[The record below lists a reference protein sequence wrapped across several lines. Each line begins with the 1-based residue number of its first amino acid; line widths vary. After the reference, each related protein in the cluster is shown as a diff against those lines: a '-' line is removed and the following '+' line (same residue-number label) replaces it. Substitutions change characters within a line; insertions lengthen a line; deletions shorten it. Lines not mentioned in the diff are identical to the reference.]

1 MFFVYQDIVREFACR
16 QCGVCCRNNW
26 LVTVDEAGYRRN
38 RDLFGATGDDAE
50 FRQAFIPLGTAADYG
65 EFARI
70 AKKTAGGCWF
80 LTEQNLCAL
89 QQRAGHDHLDAV
101 CQWFPRY
108 PMDTERGIEFSL
120 SFSCPAAVQL
130 AVREQPLQIVRSE
143 CSPIDMMPQ
152 HFVTHVY
159 PSQQPE
165 NSALRYYFELEGHLI
180 HVLQFRQLSLLE
192 RLAMVRHT
200 IGGLSRLAAPVTMG
214 RDINRLFQADYDRLD
229 AAPARLSAEGPL
241 HWLIENYFVNFIF
254 RKNLYSHGFAKTLQR
269 FDLLQER
276 LNVFLQKSDPDDE
289 DVLAASAAIVQLEL
303 EYNHNGGKQELS
315 FPESR

>member
-1 MFFVYQDIVREFACR
+1 M
-16 QCGVCCRNNW
+16 
-26 LVTVDEAGYRRN
+26 RN

-70 AKKTAGGCWF
+70 AKKPAGGCWF
-80 LTEQNLCAL
+80 LTEQNLCSL

-108 PMDTERGIEFSL
+108 PMDTERGIEISL

-130 AVREQPLQIVRSE
+130 AVREQPLQILRSE
-143 CSPIDMMPQ
+143 CLPIAMMPQ
-152 HFVTHVY
+152 NFVTHVY
-159 PSQQPE
+159 SSQQPE

-180 HVLQFRQLSLLE
+180 HVFQFRQLSLLK
-192 RLAMVRHT
+192 RLAMVRKT
-200 IGGLSRLAAPVTMG
+200 IDDLSRLTTPDTMG

-229 AAPARLSAEGPL
+229 AAHARLSAAGPL
-241 HWLIENYFVNFIF
+241 HWLIENCFVNFIF
-254 RKNLYSHGFAKTLQR
+254 RKSLYSYGFAETLKR
-269 FDLLQER
+269 FDLILDR
-276 LNVFLQKSDPDDE
+276 LNVFLRKSDTDEE
-289 DVLAASAAIVQLEL
+289 DVASASAAIVQLEL
-303 EYNHNGGKQELS
+303 EYNHNSGKRELS

>member
-1 MFFVYQDIVREFACR
+1 MIFVYLDIVREFSCK
-16 QCGVCCRNNW
+16 QCGVCCRNHW

-38 RDLFGATGDDAE
+38 QDLFGATGDGAE

-70 AKKTAGGCWF
+70 AKKAAGGCWF

-108 PMDTERGIEFSL
+108 PMDTERGIEISL

-130 AVREQPLQIVRSE
+130 AVREQPLQIVRNE
-143 CSPIDMMPQ
+143 RLPIDMMPQ
-152 HFVTHVY
+152 NFVTHVY

-165 NSALRYYFELEGHLI
+165 NSALRYYFEMEGHLI
-180 HVLQFRQLSLLE
+180 HVLQFRKLSLLE
-192 RLAMVRHT
+192 RLAMVRQT
-200 IGGLSRLAAPVTMG
+200 IDSLSRLTAPDTMG

-229 AAPARLSAEGPL
+229 AALARLSAEGPL
-241 HWLIENYFVNFIF
+241 HWLIENCFVNFIF
-254 RKNLYSHGFAKTLQR
+254 RKSLYSHGFAKGLKR
-269 FDLLQER
+269 FDLFQER
-276 LNVFLQKSDPDDE
+276 LNVFMQKADPDDE

-303 EYNHNGGKQELS
+303 EYNHNGGK
-315 FPESR
+315 

>member
-1 MFFVYQDIVREFACR
+1 MFFVYLDIVREFASR
-16 QCGVCCRNNW
+16 QCGVCCRHNW

-80 LTEQNLCAL
+80 LTEQNLCSL

-130 AVREQPLQIVRSE
+130 AMREQPLQIVRNE
-143 CSPIDMMPQ
+143 CPPIDMMPQ
-152 HFVTHVY
+152 NFVTHVY

-165 NSALRYYFELEGHLI
+165 KSALRYYFEMEGHLI
-180 HVLQFRQLSLLE
+180 HVLQFRQAPLPE
-192 RLAMVRHT
+192 RLAMVRQT
-200 IGGLSRLAAPVTMG
+200 IDGLSRLTAPDTMG
-214 RDINRLFQADYDRLD
+214 RDINRLFQADYARLD
-229 AAPARLSAEGPL
+229 SAPAGLSAAGPL
-241 HWLIENYFVNFIF
+241 HWLIENCFVNFIF
-254 RKNLYSHGFAKTLQR
+254 RKSLYSHGLVKGLMR
-269 FDLLQER
+269 FDLFRER
-276 LNVFLQKSDPDDE
+276 LSVFAQKTDPDDG
-289 DVLAASAAIVQLEL
+289 DILAASAAIVQLEL
-303 EYNHNGGKQELS
+303 EYNHNSGKQE
-315 FPESR
+315 